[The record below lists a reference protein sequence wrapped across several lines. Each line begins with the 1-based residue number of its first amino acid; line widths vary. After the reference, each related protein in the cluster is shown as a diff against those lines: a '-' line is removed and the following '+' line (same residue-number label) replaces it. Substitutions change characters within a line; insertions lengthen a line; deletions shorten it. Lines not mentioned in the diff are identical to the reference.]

1 MIAAVLAVGAVCM
14 HRAEGKSLTVCIDAA
29 NPTAAMDLRVAGA
42 VAENQGFE
50 LHKVEFEG
58 RGKGDDGFP
67 PSRFAKMAAA
77 DCELIM
83 GFPVDVSNPNL
94 PDNVQATSPYASTG
108 FVLVRRANSKDVA
121 LADLPK
127 GSEVGIAQLDTY
139 AGLLY
144 GIHTNIVMHVY
155 DQDSAMLADLAA
167 KRIVAGVAWQ
177 PTIESYELSHP
188 KAAQVRMSVLPE
200 RHMLWNL
207 VALYAPRSE
216 EAANAFNKGL
226 YELQSRAELK
236 SLITPYSGAAAV
248 AAQRASSRLP
258 AAHFVAPVAWSGDAG
273 RLIEVADKSPAAAK
287 SGGKVPALYTEDQA
301 TQGELQYYQNCAM
314 CHGPKLDGQQG
325 GYSGPALKG
334 ADFADPSYDFH
345 VSDIFNFVAKQ
356 MPAAT
361 PGSLSHEV
369 DVQIMAF
376 ILKQNGYPAGSKEL
390 VYEDAEKSK
399 VPIRYHGK

>member
-1 MIAAVLAVGAVCM
+1 M
-14 HRAEGKSLTVCIDAA
+14 HRAEAKTLSVCIDTA
-29 NPTAAMDLRVAGA
+29 NPTAAMDLRVASA
-42 VAENQGFE
+42 VAGNQGYE
-50 LHKVEFEG
+50 INKVEFEG

-67 PSRFAKMAAA
+67 PSRFAKLAAA

-83 GFPVDVSNPNL
+83 GFPVDVSNPHL

-108 FVLVRRANSKDVA
+108 FVLVRRADSKELA
-121 LADLPK
+121 LGDLPK

-144 GIHTNIVMHVY
+144 GIHSNIVMHVY
-155 DQDSAMLADLAA
+155 DHDSAMLADLAA
-167 KRIVAGVAWQ
+167 KRIAAGVAWQ

-188 KAAQVRMSVLPE
+188 KAAAVHLSVLPE
-200 RHMLWNL
+200 KHMRWNL
-207 VALYAPRSE
+207 VALFAARSQE
-216 EAANAFNKGL
+216 VANAFNRGL
-226 YELQSRAELK
+226 YELQSHAELEP
-236 SLITPYSGAAAV
+236 LITPYGAAA
-248 AAQRASSRLP
+248 AMSPRRDSSRLP
-258 AAHFVAPVAWSGDAG
+258 AAHWPSAVAWSGDAG
-273 RLIEVADKSPAAAK
+273 RLIPVVEQVPPAVKSGAAAK
-287 SGGKVPALYTEDQA
+287 NGGKVPALYTEDQA
-301 TQGELQYYQNCAM
+301 TKGALLYYQNCSM
-314 CHGPKLDGQQG
+314 CHGPNLDGQEG

-361 PGSLSHEV
+361 PGSLSPEV
-369 DVQIMAF
+369 DVEIMAF

-390 VYEDAEKSK
+390 AYEDAEKSK